1 MRLRKNYLAFV
12 GLVLLIIVFSC
23 KKEQE
28 IPSYLYIPGVSA
40 NGIYSI
46 SGTDSSN
53 IYGVKVF
60 LENNLIGVYQTPT
73 EVPVF
78 AEGEQVIKTIALVEK
93 NGLSEEVITYPYYDN
108 SQNTVFL
115 ERDSMVEL
123 NPIVDYLSTANTIYW
138 FEDFE
143 GQSMSFKNSENSTS
157 ELVITSDPE
166 LVYESNGSGLFEL
179 ENDSAY
185 IKALT
190 DENFTYS
197 RNTNAF
203 VELNYKNNQPFFF
216 NIVIKLQDGQVQK
229 IPRFQFR
236 ETIDDNGNLFW
247 NKIYLEIGSVLNEVA
262 QLQSFEICFEVGK
275 DESVANSIVL
285 IDNVK
290 LIRDK

>member
-1 MRLRKNYLAFV
+1 MRIHKNYIAFV
-12 GLVLLIIVFSC
+12 GFVLLFFLFSC

-28 IPSYLYIPGVSA
+28 IPSYIYIPNVNV

-60 LENNLIGVYQTPT
+60 LNNNLIGVYQTPT

-78 AEGEQVIKTIALVEK
+78 AEGEQIIKTLALVEK
-93 NGLSEEVITYPYYDN
+93 NGLSEEIIRYPYYELSEDV
-108 SQNTVFL
+108 VFL
-115 ERDSMVEL
+115 ARDNTVEL
-123 NPIVDYLSTANTIYW
+123 NPVVDYFPTTNTTYW
-138 FEDFE
+138 FEDFD

-157 ELVITSDPE
+157 ELVITDQPE
-166 LVYESNGSGLFEL
+166 LVYENNGSGLFEL
-179 ENDSAY
+179 ENASDY

-190 DENFTYS
+190 NENFIYS
-197 RNTNAF
+197 PNTNAF

-216 NIVIKLQDGQVQK
+216 NIVIKLLDGQVQK

-236 ETIDDNGNLFW
+236 ETIDENGNLFW
-247 NKIYLEIGSVLNEVA
+247 NKIYLEIGSVLNEIS
-262 QLQSFEICFEVGK
+262 QLKSFEICFEVGK
-275 DESVANSIVL
+275 DESVINSVVI